1 MYKFAAASEDES
13 IVFGAARPGYR
24 DAEVAG
30 WIEFMQGH
38 KIEQVCCLLERTQL
52 MRYSDLL
59 LTYRNIFGDDRVFH
73 APVADFELVDRD
85 ILLDRI
91 LPFLASANSRGE
103 RVVVH
108 CSGGIGRTGQ
118 VLAAWSVSGRGMC
131 NQQAI
136 AAVKKTGRNPYEAAV
151 AAFFKGR
158 NPWQV
163 AGELNTLLDDCRL
176 AARNNHNFRMRD

>member
-1 MYKFAAASEDES
+1 MHKFAAASENES

-24 DAEVAG
+24 DAEIAR

-38 KIEQVCCLLERTQL
+38 DIMQVCCLLRESQL
-52 MRYSDLL
+52 IRYRDLL
-59 LTYRNIFGDDRVFH
+59 GTYRNIFGGDRVCW

-91 LPFLASANSRGE
+91 LPFLASANSAGE
-103 RVVVH
+103 RAVVH

-118 VLAAWSVSGRGMC
+118 VLAAWLVGGRGMS
-131 NQQAI
+131 NQEAI
-136 AAVKKTGRNPYEAAV
+136 AAVKKTGRNPDEAVV
-151 AAFFKGR
+151 AALFKGR

-163 AGELNTLLDDCRL
+163 AREFNSLLDDCRL
-176 AARNNHNFRMRD
+176 AARNDI